1 MISKTFDT
9 CVKLRVCGSLSLKGL
24 LFLNWN
30 NWVFSMLL
38 NKVNIKSDFV
48 FLEKKKKQM
57 KISRALAYWSVIMV
71 IQNEILQ

>member
-1 MISKTFDT
+1 
-9 CVKLRVCGSLSLKGL
+9 
-24 LFLNWN
+24 
-30 NWVFSMLL
+30 MLL